1 MTILNFWMQK
11 NIIYVNTFEKFT
23 MGCVLSKQNV
33 KIKNMLPK
41 DHETVSGEI
50 TLKRDEGFDNF
61 CFDINFDGF
70 LSTRV

>member
-1 MTILNFWMQK
+1 
-11 NIIYVNTFEKFT
+11 

-50 TLKRDEGFDNF
+50 TLKKDEGFDNF